1 MPHIHTNPGE
11 HDMTV
16 SAYIVRMQDDV
27 PMVLVHM
34 HRKFQKLMQ
43 CGGHIELNESPWAS
57 IAHELTEETG
67 YRLNELSVLQPTAK
81 SIPLSSAV
89 VHPVPVSMNTHRVNG
104 DHLHSDLVY
113 AFVANAAPHSAPAE
127 GESQDIRWL
136 SIDDLRAEVANGNA
150 LEDVFQIYETIIT
163 SYLEAYE
170 WVPASDFELDDPV
183 ANTVSDANKV

>member
-16 SAYIVRMQDDV
+16 SAYIVRMQDDI

-34 HRKFQKLMQ
+34 HRKFHKLMQ

-67 YRLNELSVLQPTAK
+67 YSLAELSVLQPNLK
-81 SIPLSSAV
+81 PIQLDSAI
-89 VHPVPVSMNTHRVNG
+89 VHPLPVSMNTHRVNG

-113 AFVANAAPHSAPAE
+113 AFVAGAVQQHLPAE
-127 GESQDIRWL
+127 GESEDLRWL
-136 SIDDLRAEVANGNA
+136 SLDELRTEVSNGNA
-150 LEDVFQIYETIIT
+150 LEDVFAIYEAIVTN
-163 SYLEAYE
+163 YLEAYE
-170 WVPASDFELDDPV
+170 WVPATDYDINDPV
-183 ANTVSDANKV
+183 INTVSDANK